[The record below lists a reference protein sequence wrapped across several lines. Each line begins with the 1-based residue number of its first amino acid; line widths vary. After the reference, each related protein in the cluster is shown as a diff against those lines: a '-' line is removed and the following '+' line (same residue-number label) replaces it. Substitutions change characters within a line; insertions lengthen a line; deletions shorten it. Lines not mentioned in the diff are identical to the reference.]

1 MTEAPQPRPDEP
13 AARPNRLGQA
23 AAVVGIVAGILF
35 IVAVIFF
42 SGLMIGAGQGYHHG
56 GYRGM
61 SGDRPA
67 SSCPMMDHGNMMGPG
82 GMMEPGGPMGPG
94 RNSPM
99 MPSPGP
105 VPRP

>member
-1 MTEAPQPRPDEP
+1 MTEAPQPRPVEP
-13 AARPNRLGQA
+13 AARPSRLSQA

-42 SGLMIGAGQGYHHG
+42 SGMMIGAGQGYHHG

-61 SGDRPA
+61 SDDRQ

-82 GMMEPGGPMGPG
+82 GTMGPGGMMGPG
-94 RNSPM
+94 RTSPM

-105 VPRP
+105 APRP